1 MINLYHRRLSLEFP
15 ANWKMSKF
23 SALFFETDERKG
35 TLESIPL
42 SVSEYHGVVPRNE
55 SAGQKESVDTS
66 HYRMVHPGQLAANMM
81 WLNRGGLGVSNHTGH
96 ISPAYKAFS
105 ISPEMHPIFAH
116 YLLRSPVYIS
126 AFESLG
132 QGVRPN
138 SQMVDSVDL
147 AGLTIPLPD
156 LPTQRR
162 IADYLDRET
171 AQIDA
176 MAGALDGLVARLEER
191 YARVVE
197 EGTRLDIPHLPLGY
211 CASIYNGSTPSR
223 SRTDFWRDTPGVAWL
238 NSSAVNQVPVTC
250 PSRYV
255 TDTAISECHLPEVRR
270 GDLLM
275 GITGQGRTRGMV
287 SISSIP
293 GTISQHVA
301 SIRLNERA
309 HPRFMFW
316 VLKSHYGTIRM
327 NSEGAGSTKGA
338 VTLDEIKRISV
349 PLPPLDEQRRI
360 ADHLDAETAKI
371 DAMIAKAGELRALL
385 DERRSALITATV
397 TGQHPVP
404 EEP

>member
-1 MINLYHRRLSLEFP
+1 MKTPQFVSLGHIVDNLDHLRIPLNATERG
-15 ANWKMSKF
+15 
-23 SALFFETDERKG
+23 TRKG
-35 TLESIPL
+35 DFPYWGANNIVDYIDDYTINEPVVLIGEDGAPFLET
-42 SVSEYHGVVPRNE
+42 GRN
-55 SAGQKESVDTS
+55 V
-66 HYRMVHPGQLAANMM
+66 
-81 WLNRGGLGVSNHTGH
+81 
-96 ISPAYKAFS
+96 AFS
-105 ISPEMHPIFAH
+105 VNGPIWPNNHIHVMRPLEGHSPDYIA
-116 YLLRSPVYIS
+116 YALNTVDYSLYVTGSTRLKLTRS
-126 AFESLG
+126 SLD
-132 QGVRPN
+132 RIR
-138 SQMVDSVDL
+138 
-147 AGLTIPLPD
+147 IPYYD

-176 MAGALDGLVARLEER
+176 MAEALDGLVARLEER

-255 TDTAISECHLPEVRR
+255 TNTAISECHLPEVRR

-316 VLKSHYGTIRM
+316 VLKSRYGTIRM
-327 NSEGAGSTKGA
+327 NSEGSGSTKGA

-404 EEP
+404 EEH

>member
-1 MINLYHRRLSLEFP
+1 MPRVE
-15 ANWKMSKF
+15 WSK
-23 SALFFETDERKG
+23 
-35 TLESIPL
+35 
-42 SVSEYHGVVPRNE
+42 
-55 SAGQKESVDTS
+55 
-66 HYRMVHPGQLAANMM
+66 
-81 WLNRGGLGVSNHTGH
+81 
-96 ISPAYKAFS
+96 
-105 ISPEMHPIFAH
+105 
-116 YLLRSPVYIS
+116 LRSY
-126 AFESLG
+126 
-132 QGVRPN
+132 
-138 SQMVDSVDL
+138 D
-147 AGLTIPLPD
+147 IPLPD

-176 MAGALDGLVARLEER
+176 MAESLDGLVARLEER

-255 TDTAISECHLPEVRR
+255 TNTAISECHLPEVRR

-316 VLKSHYGTIRM
+316 VLKSRYGTIRM
-327 NSEGAGSTKGA
+327 NSEGSGSTKGA

-360 ADHLDAETAKI
+360 ADHLDEETAKI
-371 DAMIAKAGELRALL
+371 DAMIAKVGDLRALL
-385 DERRSALITATV
+385 EERRSALITATV

>member
-1 MINLYHRRLSLEFP
+1 MSTFAPLWTFCTINDDLLSESTNTAFRFDYVDISNVTPGRISQNLEETTFSEAPSRARRLARPGDVIVSTVRTYLRAVAPVYESPRPRVYSTGFAVIRP
-15 ANWKMSKF
+15 DDSKSDSRF
-23 SALFFETDERKG
+23 VRYCFTSDEIIDEIIAHS
-35 TLESIPL
+35 T
-42 SVSEYHGVVPRNE
+42 
-55 SAGQKESVDTS
+55 
-66 HYRMVHPGQLAANMM
+66 
-81 WLNRGGLGVSNHTGH
+81 GVSY
-96 ISPAYKAFS
+96 PAINAAD
-105 ISPEMHPIFAH
+105 IAR
-116 YLLRSPVYIS
+116 LR
-126 AFESLG
+126 L
-132 QGVRPN
+132 
-138 SQMVDSVDL
+138 
-147 AGLTIPLPD
+147 PLPD

-176 MAGALDGLVARLEER
+176 MAESLDGLVARLEER

-255 TDTAISECHLPEVRR
+255 TNTAISECHLPEVRR

-316 VLKSHYGTIRM
+316 VLKSRYGTIRM
-327 NSEGAGSTKGA
+327 NSEGSGSTKGA

-360 ADHLDAETAKI
+360 ADHLDEETAKI
-371 DAMIAKAGELRALL
+371 DAMIAKVGDLRALL
-385 DERRSALITATV
+385 EERRSALITATV